1 MIGGSGGSMITSAT
15 ALVTQLNLVCIHACL
30 LPRLFDYIIL
40 SSFLQSIMNRL
51 WLGMNLKDAI
61 AAPIVFV
68 DSKNNVYFEPNF
80 DKVKKSHRL
89 SCK

>member
-1 MIGGSGGSMITSAT
+1 
-15 ALVTQLNLVCIHACL
+15 
-30 LPRLFDYIIL
+30 
-40 SSFLQSIMNRL
+40 MNHL

-68 DSKNNVYFEPNF
+68 DSGNNVNFEPDF

-89 SCK
+89 SNE